1 MYTIA
6 QIEQAN
12 AAIHNQGGDT
22 PQARARMKAITDIYL
37 NAVAAGVDR
46 IEQESLSDEE
56 LALIDHFL
64 K

>member
-1 MYTIA
+1 MYTIE

-22 PQARARMKAITDIYL
+22 PQALARMKAISDIYL
-37 NAVAAGVDR
+37 NAVASGVSK
-46 IEQESLSDEE
+46 IEQESLSEE
-56 LALIDHFL
+56 EITLIDHFL